1 MLIKPMKYINILIDH
16 GNLLMYYINMNEK
29 KSPFG
34 DLCHQHRGKF
44 HLSEQAMGQKIEELG
59 YKLGNKPDSNKQPV
73 VSQFER
79 EIDPVN
85 VDRKQ
90 HRDPPL
96 EYVETCAELFKLSSP
111 EKYSLFVAALDSS
124 EKIVIDK
131 DAIEGGIKTE
141 IIKIVTSLLLAC
153 TELDKIIA
161 KDEDN
166 KKKNTHYIYSD
177 DKRERELLEKWK
189 HFINAFQSLI
199 EEIEQHPLEYKVL
212 SS

>member
-1 MLIKPMKYINILIDH
+1 M
-16 GNLLMYYINMNEK
+16 
-29 KSPFG
+29 
-34 DLCHQHRGKF
+34 
-44 HLSEQAMGQKIEELG
+44 
-59 YKLGNKPDSNKQPV
+59 GNKPDSNKQPV

-124 EKIVIDK
+124 KKIVIDK

-141 IIKIVTSLLLAC
+141 IIKIVTSLLLSC

-161 KDEDN
+161 KDEDS
-166 KKKNTHYIYSD
+166 KKKNTHYTYPYD
-177 DKRERELLEKWK
+177 ERERELLEKWK
-189 HFINAFQSLI
+189 CFIDAFQCLI
-199 EEIEQHPLEYKVL
+199 EELKQHPLEYKVL
-212 SS
+212 PS